1 MELTEPGTIEVIK
14 AHGSFG
20 ISSPLEIVIANE
32 DYEDY
37 TERRPAMTARLRSD
51 LLTKSF
57 LFVGYGYGDPNI
69 RAVLVEARR
78 LAGRTTLPHW
88 MLTKAIDPT
97 DPEKA
102 QRQLL
107 WKSDLERM
115 GIRCVLVP
123 NYGEIER
130 IVGRVSRRSR
140 GPTIYVTGS
149 HTVATCAQRTWGGC
163 WPRARPP
170 TILLDGQSTG
180 VSRSLLVAFQSA
192 AVERRI
198 DLNERLRFYPNPY
211 AADLKFASDPSL
223 LPVLKQWRGS
233 MLRQAHSV
241 LAFDGHMG
249 TQAETEIAIEL
260 GCCIVPVTRDRSGSA
275 SRLLD
280 NPSIAA
286 DLDRRAPGYVTKARA
301 PGSDPMTS

>member
-1 MELTEPGTIEVIK
+1 MQ
-14 AHGSFG
+14 
-20 ISSPLEIVIANE
+20 
-32 DYEDY
+32 
-37 TERRPAMTARLRSD
+37 
-51 LLTKSF
+51 
-57 LFVGYGYGDPNI
+57 
-69 RAVLVEARR
+69 RA
-78 LAGRTTLPHW
+78 
-88 MLTKAIDPT
+88 
-97 DPEKA
+97 
-102 QRQLL
+102 
-107 WKSDLERM
+107 
-115 GIRCVLVP
+115 
-123 NYGEIER
+123 
-130 IVGRVSRRSR
+130 
-140 GPTIYVTGS
+140 
-149 HTVATCAQRTWGGC
+149 
-163 WPRARPP
+163 PP

-260 GCCIVPVTRDRSGSA
+260 GCCIVPVTRDPSGSA

-301 PGSDPMTS
+301 LALTPNDIVDCLLADIPPWPR